1 MGDESR
7 KLGVGSE
14 KKVKSKKCSVT
25 VVSGEF
31 GDESRELRLLFF
43 YELEPTSTQSSLYQ
57 LI

>member
-1 MGDESR
+1 MGVGRWEMGDGSGEW
-7 KLGVGSE
+7 GVGRE
-14 KKVKSKKCSVT
+14 KEKEKEKEK

-31 GDESRELRLLFF
+31 RLLLF

>member
-1 MGDESR
+1 MGDGSR

-31 GDESRELRLLFF
+31 GDESSELRLLFF
-43 YELEPTSTQSSLYQ
+43 YELELTSAPSNLN
-57 LI
+57 